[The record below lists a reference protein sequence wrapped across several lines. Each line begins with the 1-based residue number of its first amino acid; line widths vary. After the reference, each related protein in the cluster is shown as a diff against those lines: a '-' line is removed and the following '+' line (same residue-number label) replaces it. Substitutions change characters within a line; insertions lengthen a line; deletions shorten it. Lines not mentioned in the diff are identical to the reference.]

1 MCWEALIPPSPS
13 KGPFRIISGNK
24 PRPGTM
30 SRSRELVKE
39 VLEIPRRIEVK
50 KRHKFEKNYSGFVHT
65 RDHKPCESHLKIRK
79 LNCSFGHLLLSIP
92 KSSAP
97 PHHISQKTA
106 PPTKNLA
113 ILRNHPTPTP
123 ETVVN
128 VVIRKS
134 SLDGELRYQLDP
146 QAPANFQ
153 IVGPRSV
160 PREFGVGQ
168 NISVAESGFSLENWD
183 NTGSC
188 GFFCVFAGGFEVISK
203 KTGRLSK
210 HKKINKSTQL
220 AKLYTWNVEES
231 RTTCVVQLLTKPE
244 LVCCWQSFF
253 GRYSGDDDVNSKPP

>member
-1 MCWEALIPPSPS
+1 M
-13 KGPFRIISGNK
+13 
-24 PRPGTM
+24 
-30 SRSRELVKE
+30 
-39 VLEIPRRIEVK
+39 
-50 KRHKFEKNYSGFVHT
+50 HT